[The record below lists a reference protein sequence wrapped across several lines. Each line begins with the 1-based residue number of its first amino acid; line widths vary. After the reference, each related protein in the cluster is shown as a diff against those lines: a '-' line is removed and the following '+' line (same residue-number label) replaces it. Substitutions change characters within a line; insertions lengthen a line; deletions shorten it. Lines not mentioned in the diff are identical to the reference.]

1 MCIIID
7 TSAFAPVFVTTSELH
22 VEFEPVL
29 KWITTG
35 KGKVVYGGTKY
46 KGELQRAKKYLRIFN
61 NLKRSGRTVEIDDQK
76 VDHEQQLLESTLAHR
91 DFDDAHLVAIIR
103 ASGCK
108 LMCCEDERAHEFIK
122 DGTLYPNPQYASPPK
137 IYRNSSH
144 SSLLCDQNIAN
155 ICKKA

>member
-7 TSAFAPVFVTTSELH
+7 TSAFAPVFELKSELH

-29 KWITTG
+29 KWITRG
-35 KGKVVYGGTKY
+35 KGKLVYGGTKY
-46 KGELQRAKKYLRIFN
+46 KRELRKAKKYFRLFAQFERARIIVKVN
-61 NLKRSGRTVEIDDQK
+61 DRK
-76 VDHEQQLLESTLAHR
+76 VDHEQQLVESTLAHR
-91 DFDDAHLVAIIR
+91 DFDDTHLVAIVR

-108 LMCCEDERAHEFIK
+108 LMCCEDERAHRFIK
-122 DGTLYPNPQYASPPK
+122 DRTLYPNPSYAGPPK

-144 SSLLCDQNIAN
+144 RDLLCDQNIAN